1 MVCSVRDLHTMIDH
15 QMNTQIHRSNTRF
28 LCDWLIV
35 DNLVVVF
42 VSTLFFFFSDN
53 KTMANVRLLYFFT
66 LLCHTKW
73 FTVRCLFCRAL
84 LILFNCF
91 FFNHLNFST
100 SEFSRTTFFLSCVL
114 LCFCRFFFF
123 FSTLCCLSF
132 NFYWF
137 KCVTLFFRIVLFCQ
151 FVCTCVLFVRRFV
164 HTQILF
170 RLLFWFNNNL
180 LAVAVARIATILF
193 LSQYLYWR
201 TRWATA
207 TNWLRTFFIRS
218 LVYLPSVVF
227 FHQYHQK
234 YHHTDISIHNKF
246 NYDVFT

>member
-1 MVCSVRDLHTMIDH
+1 
-15 QMNTQIHRSNTRF
+15 MNTQIHRSNTRF
-28 LCDWLIV
+28 LCGWLIV

-42 VSTLFFFFSDN
+42 VSTLFFFFLTIKLWWTFDCFIFS
-53 KTMANVRLLYFFT
+53 LYFVT
-66 LLCHTKW
+66 LNDSQCAACFVGHFW
-73 FTVRCLFCRAL
+73 FCLIVFFSITWIFPHQNFPER
-84 LILFNCF
+84 LFFFLVCCCF
-91 FFNHLNFST
+91 FVAS
-100 SEFSRTTFFLSCVL
+100 SS
-114 LCFCRFFFF
+114 F

-227 FHQYHQK
+227 FHQYHQQ